1 MKIYNNKI
9 RNKRKIVKKSF
20 IINLFL
26 QNIYS
31 SIKFS
36 TYKIIIGALLT
47 SFNLIRNRYCFDLKL
62 VAGLLNYLFSTL
74 WNYY

>member
-9 RNKRKIVKKSF
+9 RNKRKIVKSF

-62 VAGLLNYLFSTL
+62 VAGLLNYLFSIYSL
-74 WNYY
+74 I

>member
-20 IINLFL
+20 VINLFL

-31 SIKFS
+31 SAVV
-36 TYKIIIGALLT
+36 Y
-47 SFNLIRNRYCFDLKL
+47 
-62 VAGLLNYLFSTL
+62 
-74 WNYY
+74 

>member
-36 TYKIIIGALLT
+36 IYKIIIGA
-47 SFNLIRNRYCFDLKL
+47 Y
-62 VAGLLNYLFSTL
+62 
-74 WNYY
+74 